1 MNPTE
6 ELKAMEQYLI
16 RMSHTRQTI
25 RSYNYA
31 ISNFLY
37 SNPNAERYMYKDVLN
52 YFSNKA
58 VDCKNTDTRNCML
71 AAVKKYYD
79 YLVYSGKRDDHPCRR
94 LILKK
99 RTNRDVIHQDLFITE
114 ELELLMERDER
125 YPDLKIKNQVA
136 ISLLIY
142 QGLSAGELA
151 NLKLQ
156 HIDLDAGT
164 IYVKE
169 SSKYTRRHLDMQVR
183 QFRIFEKYIRE
194 VRPELIKVKTDIF
207 LVGKL
212 GTPITVDDL
221 NYLVSTF
228 KPIFPDRNL
237 NPKTIRQSVI
247 SNWLNEKRIP
257 MEQVQL
263 MAGHR
268 WISATARYRFTP
280 ISERRELLNKFHPLK

>member
-1 MNPTE
+1 
-6 ELKAMEQYLI
+6 
-16 RMSHTRQTI
+16 
-25 RSYNYA
+25 
-31 ISNFLY
+31 
-37 SNPNAERYMYKDVLN
+37 
-52 YFSNKA
+52 
-58 VDCKNTDTRNCML
+58 
-71 AAVKKYYD
+71 
-79 YLVYSGKRDDHPCRR
+79 
-94 LILKK
+94 
-99 RTNRDVIHQDLFITE
+99 
-114 ELELLMERDER
+114 MERDER

>member
-99 RTNRDVIHQDLFITE
+99 RTIVMSFIRT
-114 ELELLMERDER
+114 
-125 YPDLKIKNQVA
+125 Y
-136 ISLLIY
+136 
-142 QGLSAGELA
+142 LSP
-151 NLKLQ
+151 K
-156 HIDLDAGT
+156 
-164 IYVKE
+164 
-169 SSKYTRRHLDMQVR
+169 
-183 QFRIFEKYIRE
+183 
-194 VRPELIKVKTDIF
+194 
-207 LVGKL
+207 
-212 GTPITVDDL
+212 
-221 NYLVSTF
+221 
-228 KPIFPDRNL
+228 NL
-237 NPKTIRQSVI
+237 NCSWSGT
-247 SNWLNEKRIP
+247 
-257 MEQVQL
+257 
-263 MAGHR
+263 
-268 WISATARYRFTP
+268 SATLT
-280 ISERRELLNKFHPLK
+280 SK